1 MNNFASPVRRRVN
14 VELGVGAP
22 IGEEEL
28 VELQNGR
35 TTVNVAEGDHPA
47 IGTRILENVD
57 KAFGLQKIYMFVL

>member
-1 MNNFASPVRRRVN
+1 MNNFVSLIRRRVN

-35 TTVNVAEGDHPA
+35 TAVNVAEGDHPA
-47 IGTRILENVD
+47 IGTRILESVD
-57 KAFGLQKIYMFVL
+57 KAFGLHKIYMFVL